1 MWVFI
6 WIIEAYYKNLK
17 TGGGERMNKEIIAKK
32 EELVEEVYSNITNSS
47 ASIVVEYR
55 GLSVAKLSELRNQLR
70 KEEAT
75 LTVLK
80 NTLISKAA
88 TKAGYEDLNKE
99 LTGPNA
105 LVIAKKDAPT
115 TAKILTKFAKKN
127 EELVVKGGI
136 VEGKVV
142 SADEVKVVASLP
154 NKEGLISMF
163 LGCLQASVRNFACAI
178 KAVADSKAQ

>member
-1 MWVFI
+1 
-6 WIIEAYYKNLK
+6 
-17 TGGGERMNKEIIAKK
+17 MNKEIVKQK
-32 EELVEEVYSNITNSS
+32 EELVEKIYADIKDAK

-55 GLSVAKLSELRNQLR
+55 GLSVATLSELRKQLR

-80 NTLISKAA
+80 NTLISRAA
-88 TKAGYEDLNKE
+88 NKAGYADLDKE
-99 LTGPNA
+99 LEGPNA
-105 LVIAKKDAPT
+105 LVIAKNDPCAA
-115 TAKILTKFAKKN
+115 AKVLTKFARRN

-142 SADEVKVVASLP
+142 SAEDVAMVAKLP
-154 NKEGLISMF
+154 NKEGLLSMF

-178 KAVADSKAQ
+178 KAVADSKAE

>member
-1 MWVFI
+1 
-6 WIIEAYYKNLK
+6 
-17 TGGGERMNKEIIAKK
+17 MNKEIVKQK
-32 EELVEEVYSNITNSS
+32 EELVEKIYADIKDAK

-55 GLSVAKLSELRNQLR
+55 GLSVAALSDLRKQLR

-80 NTLISKAA
+80 NTLISRAA
-88 TKAGYEDLNKE
+88 NKAGYAELDKE
-99 LTGPNA
+99 LEGPNA
-105 LVIAKKDAPT
+105 LVIAKNDPCAA
-115 TAKILTKFAKKN
+115 AKVLTKFAKRN

-142 SADEVKVVASLP
+142 GAKDVVMVANLP
-154 NKEGLISMF
+154 NKEGLLSMF

-178 KAVADSKAQ
+178 KAVADSKAE

>member
-1 MWVFI
+1 
-6 WIIEAYYKNLK
+6 
-17 TGGGERMNKEIIAKK
+17 MNKEIVKQK
-32 EELVEEVYSNITNSS
+32 ESLVEEIYENIKDAK

-55 GLSVAKLSELRNQLR
+55 GLSVATLSELRKQLR

-80 NTLISKAA
+80 NTLISRAA
-88 TKAGYEDLNKE
+88 NKAGYADLDKE
-99 LTGPNA
+99 LEGPNA
-105 LVIAKKDAPT
+105 LVIAKNDPC
-115 TAKILTKFAKKN
+115 TAAKVLTKFAKRN

-142 SADEVKVVASLP
+142 SAADVAMVAKLP
-154 NKEGLISMF
+154 NKEGLLSMF

-178 KAVADSKAQ
+178 KAVADSKAE

>member
-1 MWVFI
+1 
-6 WIIEAYYKNLK
+6 
-17 TGGGERMNKEIIAKK
+17 MNKEIVKQK
-32 EELVEEVYSNITNSS
+32 ESLVEEIYENIKDAK

-55 GLSVAKLSELRNQLR
+55 GLSVAKLSELRKLLR

-75 LTVLK
+75 ITVLK
-80 NTLISKAA
+80 NTLISRAA
-88 TKAGYEDLNKE
+88 TKAGYAELDKE
-99 LTGPNA
+99 LEGPNA
-105 LVIAKKDAPT
+105 LVVAKKDPCV
-115 TAKILTKFAKKN
+115 TAKVLTKFAKRN

-142 SADEVKVVASLP
+142 EAKDVAMVANLP

-178 KAVADSKAQ
+178 KAVADAKAE

>member
-1 MWVFI
+1 
-6 WIIEAYYKNLK
+6 
-17 TGGGERMNKEIIAKK
+17 MNKEIVKQK
-32 EELVEEVYSNITNSS
+32 EELVEKVYEEIKDAK

-55 GLSVAKLSELRNQLR
+55 GLSVAALSELRKQLR

-80 NTLISKAA
+80 NSLVSRAA
-88 TKAGYEDLNKE
+88 EKAGLEELNKE

-105 LVIAKKDAPT
+105 LVLASKDASA
-115 TAKILTKFAKKN
+115 TAKILTKFAKRN
-127 EELVVKGGI
+127 EELVIKGG
-136 VEGKVV
+136 VVDGKVISASDVVTV
-142 SADEVKVVASLP
+142 SKLP

-178 KAVADSKAQ
+178 KAVADSKAE